1 LSLSECSVDP
11 EHRGRRN
18 LSAFSGFGKKGVL
31 QRSHSIE
38 RKLNHMPF
46 SIALAGKGGT
56 GKTTVAGMLIKYLV
70 KMDKTPIL
78 AVDADSNANLN
89 EVCGLIV
96 EDTLGNA
103 REEMKKGIVPSGMTK
118 DVFMNMKLQQAVVE
132 DEGFDLVVM
141 GQPEGPGCYCA
152 ANTLLT
158 GFLEQLTGNYPYIV
172 MDNEAGMEHIS
183 RLTTSNVDVLLIV
196 SDTSRRGLQA
206 AIRINDLA
214 KDLNIGVSKS
224 YLIINQIKEAPADAV
239 LNMLKENG
247 LEIVG
252 TIPEDNDVYE
262 YDLNGRPT
270 IDIPEDNQAIKAAFD
285 IFDNIIP

>member
-1 LSLSECSVDP
+1 
-11 EHRGRRN
+11 
-18 LSAFSGFGKKGVL
+18 
-31 QRSHSIE
+31 
-38 RKLNHMPF
+38 MPF

-56 GKTTVAGMLIKYLV
+56 GKTTVAGLLIKYLI
-70 KMDKTPIL
+70 KTGKTPVL

-89 EVCGLIV
+89 EVCGLEV
-96 EDTLGNA
+96 TDTLGNA
-103 REEMKKGIVPSGMTK
+103 REEMKKGVVPSGMTK
-118 DVFMNMKLQQAVVE
+118 DIFMDMKLQQAVVE
-132 DEGFDLVVM
+132 DDGFDLVVM

-158 GFLEQLTGNYPYIV
+158 GFLEKLTGNYPYIV

-183 RLTTSNVDVLLIV
+183 RLTTSNVDVLLTI

-224 YLIINQIKEAPADAV
+224 YLIINQTKEAPSDTV
-239 LNMLKENG
+239 LNIIKKNG
-247 LEIVG
+247 IELAG
-252 TIPEDNDVYE
+252 TIPEDRAVYE

-270 IDIPEDNQAIKAAFD
+270 IELPEDNTAVLAAYE
-285 IFDNIIP
+285 IFDKIIE